1 MDTCVSLLIV
11 TRPFTIF
18 HLVFFTK
25 ITHIFFPFLKINF
38 KKNFITEN
46 LQIISEPKIM
56 YNFINDFIMFIE
68 SKFHVLMFSCLSV
81 SVGEEKRKMW
91 LLLNLR
97 KPV

>member
-1 MDTCVSLLIV
+1 MD
-11 TRPFTIF
+11 
-18 HLVFFTK
+18 
-25 ITHIFFPFLKINF
+25 F
-38 KKNFITEN
+38 KKNFVIVN

-56 YNFINDFIMFIE
+56 YNFINDFIIMFSE
-68 SKFHVLMFSCLSV
+68 SKYHVLTFSCLRV